1 MDLLNRKLYYIQG
14 VMLSIRYPILPYTQ
28 IEFKPKYNYFH
39 LLSLT
44 IYTEYLIELIKRLL

>member
-1 MDLLNRKLYYIQG
+1 MDLLNRKLYFIQG